1 MASYANTTVP
11 GSYVSQ
17 GTKSITDL
25 MNRFKDN
32 ETITGLGAGTLFDIG
47 RTQANTGMAVAYN
60 DAFLSSLGNYQSGI
74 ENLKTGN
81 TMKLMGAEGAIAR
94 DLMGKQGEEQR
105 AGIRETGAQERMNIA
120 TTGEQARLGFITQGE
135 QERLTKERE
144 TIEEKRLRADARGAV
159 RSQGSRFY
167 G

>member
-32 ETITGLGAGTLFDIG
+32 ETVTGLGVGSLFDIG

-60 DAFLSSLGNYQSGI
+60 DAFLGSLGRYQSGL
-74 ENLKTGN
+74 ENLKFGN
-81 TMKLMGAEGAIAR
+81 ASKLMAQEGAIAG
-94 DLMGKQGEEQR
+94 DLMRTQGTESR
-105 AGIRETGAQERMNIA
+105 LGIREQGNQDRMNIA
-120 TTGEQARLGFITQGE
+120 ATGEQARLGFITQGE

-144 TIEEKRLRADARGAV
+144 TVEEKRLRADARGAV
-159 RSQGSRFY
+159 RSQGARFY

>member
-1 MASYANTTVP
+1 MASYANATAAGNQTSS
-11 GSYVSQ
+11 GI
-17 GTKSITDL
+17 KSITDL
-25 MNRFKDN
+25 TNKYKDN
-32 ETITGLGAGTLFDIG
+32 ETITGLGVGTLFDIG
-47 RTQANTGMAVAYN
+47 RSQANMGLAASYN
-60 DAFLSSLGNYQSGI
+60 DLMLESLGRYQSGV

-144 TIEEKRLRADARGAV
+144 TVEEKRLRADARGAV
-159 RSQGSRFY
+159 RSQGARFY